1 MKGEGGQQKGIGLP
15 AVSALG
21 DSYAQ
26 SRTPGAMRF
35 ASNQNEHISGLEAE
49 LRRAQAVTPALMAGI
64 LALAEARR
72 SAPGSCDPADRIR
85 HLIRAQAWTNG
96 ALALLEFGLPQ
107 WKLRCITY
115 EDGEWFCSLGKQWP
129 LPAWLDDVVTV
140 SHPVLP
146 LVILT
151 ALVEACAVTSC
162 ATEAVRTVPSVQPSA
177 HDAVCCDNFL

>member
-1 MKGEGGQQKGIGLP
+1 MKGEGGQQKGIGSP
-15 AVSALG
+15 AVSAWG
-21 DSYAQ
+21 ESYAQ
-26 SRTPGAMRF
+26 SRTSGAMRF
-35 ASNQNEHISGLEAE
+35 ASNQKEQISGLEAE
-49 LRRAQAVTPALMAGI
+49 LRRAQAVTPALMAGM

-72 SAPGSCDPADRIR
+72 SAPGSCDQADRIR
-85 HLIRAQAWTNG
+85 HLIRAEAWTDG

-115 EDGEWFCSLGKQWP
+115 EDSEWFCSLGKQWP

-151 ALVEACAVTSC
+151 AFVEACAVTSC
-162 ATEAVRTVPSVQPSA
+162 ATEAARTVPSVQPSA
-177 HDAVCCDNFL
+177 HEAVCCDNFF